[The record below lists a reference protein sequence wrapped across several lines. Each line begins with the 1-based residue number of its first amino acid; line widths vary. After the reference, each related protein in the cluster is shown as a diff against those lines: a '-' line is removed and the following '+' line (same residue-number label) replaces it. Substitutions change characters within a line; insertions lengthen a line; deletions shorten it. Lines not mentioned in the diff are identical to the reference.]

1 MYFNWN
7 VERKLEDLAKWK
19 KGKEEEE
26 KR

>member
-1 MYFNWN
+1 MYVNWN